1 MDAPA
6 PGQRTRRVGGDV
18 AAMAAGV
25 VLRAGLALVIS
36 IVTAR
41 ALAPADMG
49 HYAFLVWLAGL
60 LPVALS
66 LGLPTAI
73 TRYTAEAVGA
83 GRPGGA
89 GALVLRLMRAQVLL
103 SLAAAAVMVGAA
115 LLAGVPTWW
124 TIPLVLAAACVPLL
138 VLHGSLTALLAGL
151 QRFRGPAALGVVQ
164 LAVHAGLVVAVATLT
179 PGVGSFLAVHLVV
192 NLLSLALLIVVAWRA
207 ARAVGLWP
215 PASSD
220 GAAAGAGVLRY
231 AGGVSVLVV
240 LDAVVWQRSEVAILQ
255 TLSTSSEV
263 AFYALAFGLASQ
275 VSRLPYQASIV
286 LFPEFPRL
294 VGGGRTSEMAALHG
308 TATRYLVLLGAPLVV
323 GLAAVAPVVVRVLYG
338 PHYAPAGVVLA
349 VLALGTLPACVAGAS
364 PAVLHATRREDRLV
378 RQALVSAAL
387 DIALAVALAPVA
399 GALGAALASVVAQG
413 AGSALAIRA
422 ALHATGG
429 RLPAGA
435 LVRIVAAAL
444 LMGVAAALT
453 ASLVGGA
460 AGVAGAVVVGAVVY
474 PVALRTLRVLTA
486 EDLDRARVLV
496 ARLPASARGRSL
508 ALAHFLCRSPLG
520 ESWSPSR

>member
-1 MDAPA
+1 
-6 PGQRTRRVGGDV
+6 
-18 AAMAAGV
+18 
-25 VLRAGLALVIS
+25 
-36 IVTAR
+36 
-41 ALAPADMG
+41 
-49 HYAFLVWLAGL
+49 
-60 LPVALS
+60 
-66 LGLPTAI
+66 
-73 TRYTAEAVGA
+73 
-83 GRPGGA
+83 
-89 GALVLRLMRAQVLL
+89 
-103 SLAAAAVMVGAA
+103 
-115 LLAGVPTWW
+115 
-124 TIPLVLAAACVPLL
+124 
-138 VLHGSLTALLAGL
+138 
-151 QRFRGPAALGVVQ
+151 
-164 LAVHAGLVVAVATLT
+164 
-179 PGVGSFLAVHLVV
+179 
-192 NLLSLALLIVVAWRA
+192 
-207 ARAVGLWP
+207 
-215 PASSD
+215 
-220 GAAAGAGVLRY
+220 
-231 AGGVSVLVV
+231 
-240 LDAVVWQRSEVAILQ
+240 
-255 TLSTSSEV
+255 
-263 AFYALAFGLASQ
+263 
-275 VSRLPYQASIV
+275 
-286 LFPEFPRL
+286 
-294 VGGGRTSEMAALHG
+294 MAALHG